1 MFMYLLC
8 IYKKP
13 IILSLDLRLNF
24 TMYKLNLI
32 KLHHV
37 YFKAFDMPF
46 KNNIIRLH
54 SLISMNIFFAMKK
67 IIVFL
72 DNCTLWWPIAAIE
85 KNFQNREKN
94 YHNGIKTFRIKKKI
108 WNPKKISDSKKKRN
122 YGIEKKIME
131 SKKKLNQKSISE
143 SRKKFR
149 IEKHV
154 SESSNII

>member
-24 TMYKLNLI
+24 TMCKLNLI

-46 KNNIIRLH
+46 KNNVIRLH

-85 KNFQNREKN
+85 KKL
-94 YHNGIKTFRIKKKI
+94 
-108 WNPKKISDSKKKRN
+108 SK
-122 YGIEKKIME
+122 
-131 SKKKLNQKSISE
+131 
-143 SRKKFR
+143 SRKKL
-149 IEKHV
+149 
-154 SESSNII
+154 S